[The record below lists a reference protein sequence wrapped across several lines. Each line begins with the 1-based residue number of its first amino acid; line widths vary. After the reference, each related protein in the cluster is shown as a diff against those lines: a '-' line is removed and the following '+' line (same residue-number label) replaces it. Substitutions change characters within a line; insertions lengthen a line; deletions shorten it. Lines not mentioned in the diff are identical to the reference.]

1 MTYPNSA
8 GYTNKTTSKEAA
20 DKINM
25 QYPRQKFAIE
35 DLFKFGEYKTYT
47 SDEVADQLNHNLIS
61 VRARITELT
70 EQGILQDSG
79 ERRKNKNNRNVIAW
93 IHKDKI
99 TKQKELIFK

>member
-35 DLFKFGEYKTYT
+35 DYLSLVNIRHIRLMK
-47 SDEVADQLNHNLIS
+47 
-61 VRARITELT
+61 
-70 EQGILQDSG
+70 
-79 ERRKNKNNRNVIAW
+79 
-93 IHKDKI
+93 
-99 TKQKELIFK
+99 